1 MKLSTILHSW
11 HYLTKTSR
19 NCQWGSHRCTL
30 HANLQLTYEA
40 FPSNPSK
47 FTHVQSMHLAPHS
60 LGAHAILPA
69 RATHSLAGEQPTD
82 GPPGGQAVRSTAPH
96 PKSRHVWLTLTGLL
110 ESNQPFAERHSLND
124 NANQLLHYLACASA
138 RERKESNLLIKCQDF
153 LPAFFPPAQ
162 NIIISNSQGSWNK
175 LMPIQD
181 TIHVKVGIFQ
191 LQGYIQNNSTPV
203 IIINYNFEV
212 LLHLFQFKKD
222 SLYSTWKI
230 YGRI

>member
-1 MKLSTILHSW
+1 MKLSTILHNW

-19 NCQWGSHRCTL
+19 NCQWGSPRCTL
-30 HANLQLTYEA
+30 HVNLQLTYEA

-124 NANQLLHYLACASA
+124 NANQVLHYLACASA
-138 RERKESNLLIKCQDF
+138 RERKESNLLINCQG
-153 LPAFFPPAQ
+153 LPSSLLSSSTKYYLFQIHKDPETNVCQSKTHSKDCIYHLQEIATIHPYP
-162 NIIISNSQGSWNK
+162 S
-175 LMPIQD
+175 PIQEASGHID
-181 TIHVKVGIFQ
+181 AIHYETIGFNILCV
-191 LQGYIQNNSTPV
+191 T
-203 IIINYNFEV
+203 
-212 LLHLFQFKKD
+212 
-222 SLYSTWKI
+222 
-230 YGRI
+230 